1 MIYTNVAC
9 EASAWRN
16 VAINTDV
23 VWEASAWKTVMS
35 HTYGACEL
43 GSQERVRHFLR
54 FMCTASLDGQTDG
67 RMDGRTDRQ
76 FN

>member
-1 MIYTNVAC
+1 MIYTSVAC

-23 VWEASAWKTVMS
+23 VCEASAWKTVMS

-54 FMCTASLDGQTDG
+54 NMCTASLDGQ
-67 RMDGRTDRQ
+67 MDGWTDSSTEG
-76 FN
+76 